1 MARKKAIGR
10 KRATGAKRP
19 RAGEA
24 DDGPAWTFL
33 SNHGHVLLCLA
44 ANPDFSLREV
54 ADAVGITER
63 SVQRIVAELESAGC
77 LVRGRDGRRNT
88 YVIQRGVPLRH
99 PLETH
104 KRVGD
109 LIAMVLGS

>member
-1 MARKKAIGR
+1 MARTTAIGR
-10 KRATGAKRP
+10 KRAAGTRMG
-19 RAGEA
+19 RAGESG
-24 DDGPAWTFL
+24 DGSGWTFF

-44 ANPDFSLREV
+44 GNPELSLRDV

-63 SVQRIVAELESAGC
+63 SVQRIIAELEAGGY
-77 LVRGRDGRRNT
+77 LVRKREGRRNT
-88 YVIQRGVPLRH
+88 YVIRRGVPLRH
-99 PLETH
+99 PIETH